1 MLGYGFCLFLNSVF
15 GLPGNKKTFACTEKL
30 PSCFKKLAGS
40 GLWAVEKKVL
50 RNDSLARLL
59 LKYYLYFAG
68 MVQ

>member
-1 MLGYGFCLFLNSVF
+1 M
-15 GLPGNKKTFACTEKL
+15 TFACPEKL
-30 PSCFKKLAGS
+30 ASCLKKLARS